1 MIFSVEGDV
10 PTALTSLGYLLG
22 AVTRDAEM
30 PLYVCRIFRFELI
43 KICVPTDCLFKI
55 MNSGF
60 PAITRQ
66 LTRAQP
72 ESAGYHV
79 SRISRISR

>member
-10 PTALTSLGYLLG
+10 PTALTLLGYLLG

-43 KICVPTDCLFKI
+43 EIDLCAHRLSI
-55 MNSGF
+55 
-60 PAITRQ
+60 
-66 LTRAQP
+66 
-72 ESAGYHV
+72 
-79 SRISRISR
+79 